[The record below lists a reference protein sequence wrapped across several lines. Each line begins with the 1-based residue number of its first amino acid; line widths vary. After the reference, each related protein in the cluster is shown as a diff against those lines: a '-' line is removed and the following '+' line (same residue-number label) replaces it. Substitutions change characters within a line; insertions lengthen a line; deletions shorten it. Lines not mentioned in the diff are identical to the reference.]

1 MERMHASL
9 AAGLLSILVAAT
21 ARAGAEQHDLSLP
34 LNDINN
40 PCTSVVDGIDGSL
53 DLHGVTQHNGNVA
66 FLQVNAKGKGADAWG
81 RKYQLGG
88 KAKFEFHDPLPANI
102 YLRLR
107 MTSQGSTDNA
117 GLVLSLHVNEQ
128 GIITHAEY
136 SGVECRG

>member
-9 AAGLLSILVAAT
+9 AAGLLSILVSAT
-21 ARAGAEQHDLSLP
+21 AQAGAQQYNLSLP

-40 PCTSVVDGIDGSL
+40 PCTAGADGIDGSL
-53 DLHGVTQHNGNVA
+53 DLHGVTQFSDGVA
-66 FLQVNAKGKGADAWG
+66 FLQINAKGKGADALG
-81 RKYQLGG
+81 LNYQLGG
-88 KAKFEFHDPLPANI
+88 KARFQFHDPLPADV

-107 MTSQGSTDNA
+107 MISQGRTDNA

-128 GIITHAEY
+128 GIVTHAES

>member
-1 MERMHASL
+1 MERMHVSL
-9 AAGLLSILVAAT
+9 AAGLLAAVLGAT
-21 ARAGAEQHDLSLP
+21 AHAGAQQYDLSLP

-40 PCTSVVDGIDGSL
+40 PCTPVADGIDGSL
-53 DLHGVTQHNGNVA
+53 DLHGVTQFSNGVA

-81 RKYQLGG
+81 HKYQLGG
-88 KAKFEFHDPLPANI
+88 KVKFEFHDPLPADV

-107 MTSQGSTDNA
+107 MISQGSIDNA